1 MDRIKALAIAAIVCI
16 VAIVAIALNSDC
28 ECTADTGNVTEI
40 IVEEVIPTE
49 LPEAGE

>member
-16 VAIVAIALNSDC
+16 VAIVAIAVNSDC
-28 ECTADTGNVTEI
+28 ECTADTGHVTEI
-40 IVEEVIPTE
+40 IVEEIAPTD